1 MPRKDKIKKGLK
13 EKSGAELFLQKDEYT
28 EKQEAANDF
37 VLNAVDYLR
46 NLENA
51 DDAFKEIKNLNDDE
65 PVKGTNEFKE
75 FFKSLE
81 AARKIQFDYEKR
93 ELQDEAAT
101 PASLLNAFRDVNK
114 KAENLHDLLEYELDN
129 DYILKEQDGFEV
141 VSERDTKPLAEVLNV
156 ISNYFTNDKEG
167 EKQIQA
173 MRNAAKKIG
182 SSKSPAIIQQET
194 AEMTE
199 CIDEVINERGYTRE
213 QFDDAKRTVDFKKE
227 NETLRK
233 TIVTAKESQAKV
245 FNGSKQFEN
254 AEKSADEYFKMIE
267 ELERLKMK
275 EGATPEERDE
285 AAELTWK
292 LAEKL
297 VKKADETRELIG
309 KYFKRKE
316 GQWRHN
322 KTDKAR
328 MKIMSDVL
336 ESIDK
341 LDKLVKE
348 EYPALGNDAFEAE
361 AGTVEFAQECIA
373 SMKPSIDSRYKS
385 EAANDRKAIEMH
397 MADIIAINLCQK
409 DNIDVSTPEGKKKV
423 SSVSTYVRSQ
433 QTYREMLSKANTPEA
448 FSKLVDKALTKNGS
462 ELMVAY
468 SKEFEA
474 SAQKGNENK
483 KDTPVRNRSMTANSV
498 SNKNNGTI
506 TRSNTISAKK
516 LK

>member
-1 MPRKDKIKKGLK
+1 
-13 EKSGAELFLQKDEYT
+13 
-28 EKQEAANDF
+28 
-37 VLNAVDYLR
+37 
-46 NLENA
+46 
-51 DDAFKEIKNLNDDE
+51 
-65 PVKGTNEFKE
+65 
-75 FFKSLE
+75 
-81 AARKIQFDYEKR
+81 
-93 ELQDEAAT
+93 
-101 PASLLNAFRDVNK
+101 
-114 KAENLHDLLEYELDN
+114 
-129 DYILKEQDGFEV
+129 
-141 VSERDTKPLAEVLNV
+141 
-156 ISNYFTNDKEG
+156 
-167 EKQIQA
+167 
-173 MRNAAKKIG
+173 
-182 SSKSPAIIQQET
+182 
-194 AEMTE
+194 
-199 CIDEVINERGYTRE
+199 
-213 QFDDAKRTVDFKKE
+213 
-227 NETLRK
+227 
-233 TIVTAKESQAKV
+233 
-245 FNGSKQFEN
+245 
-254 AEKSADEYFKMIE
+254 
-267 ELERLKMK
+267 
-275 EGATPEERDE
+275 
-285 AAELTWK
+285 
-292 LAEKL
+292 
-297 VKKADETRELIG
+297 
-309 KYFKRKE
+309 
-316 GQWRHN
+316 
-322 KTDKAR
+322 

-448 FSKLVDKALTKNGS
+448 FSKLVDKASTKNGS